1 MRIALFIVLGTVLAV
16 ANGVVQGVRA
26 SNGVSALSAAK
37 QVVAD
42 IGPVRDALDN
52 YSTNVQ
58 ACKNKLSCVEGVDRK
73 VAGTLN
79 TFAGQLRGTAMPSQ
93 ASAANAA
100 LASAVSDTAAIFAKL
115 STASSATAYIK
126 EAQSSGLQQSVSK
139 INQAY
144 DNLGTALSK

>member
-1 MRIALFIVLGTVLAV
+1 M
-16 ANGVVQGVRA
+16 
-26 SNGVSALSAAK
+26 
-37 QVVAD
+37 AD
-42 IGPVRDALDN
+42 IVPVREVLNN

-58 ACKNKLSCVEGVDRK
+58 ACKDKLSCVEGVDRK

-93 ASAANAA
+93 ATAASAA
-100 LASAVSDTAAIFAKL
+100 LASAVSATAAIFAKL
-115 STASSATAYIK
+115 STASSPSQYIK
-126 EAQSSGLQQSVSK
+126 EAQSSGLQQSVDK